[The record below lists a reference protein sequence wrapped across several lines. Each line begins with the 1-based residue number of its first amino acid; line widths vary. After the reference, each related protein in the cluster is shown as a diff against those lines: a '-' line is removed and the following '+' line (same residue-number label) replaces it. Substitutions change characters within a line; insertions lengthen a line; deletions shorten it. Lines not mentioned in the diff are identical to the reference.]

1 MVIHLDSGI
10 SLCLRIRYRNDV
22 APAGQPKTQKDVEAL
37 NKKLNIQLDNLCQFL
52 PQEKVV
58 EFSKMSPEE
67 LLVNTERA
75 IGDAHLA
82 QMHSKLINGG
92 MELRDMHAAKCDLK
106 FFSKPFF
113 LKHAASRL

>member
-1 MVIHLDSGI
+1 MTVHPLS
-10 SLCLRIRYRNDV
+10 
-22 APAGQPKTQKDVEAL
+22 AGQAKINRDVEAL

-82 QMHSKLINGG
+82 KMHSQLINGG
-92 MELRDMHAAKCDLK
+92 KELREMLTAKCGLFCHND
-106 FFSKPFF
+106 
-113 LKHAASRL
+113 